1 MKILHFST
9 GFPLSFQGGI
19 TNYVR
24 MLARVQ
30 KEKGNDVWVIGGE
43 DDKKY
48 EFNYIQYKSKYIEPF
63 TLGKMEDKMALNKI
77 DAFLKKEKFDII
89 HIHMI
94 LDVDWDLYNIL
105 KNYNY
110 IISLHDYFY
119 LCPKIFMIDRK
130 KKLCDKYEESHC
142 KKCIDKIEQYRYS
155 RFIRRNFIFD
165 ITFSDNITI
174 LRYQKM
180 KKLLEG
186 AKILLP
192 VSKRVKE
199 IYMKSGID
207 NKYMVSHIGNI
218 LADKYKPFIKN
229 KKEVYKRKINI
240 AMMGSLSYLKGGDV
254 FIKLAE
260 QIDRN
265 KFNIFFYGR
274 SGKYKSK
281 MKKIGII
288 DKGVYKQEN
297 LDKILSNID
306 LGLVL
311 SIWEDNAPQVVMEFL
326 NNNVP
331 VVGTKMGGIPDF
343 INTENGYLFNPYL
356 EEDWINLIKF
366 FNNISLEKILEL
378 KQNIKPTI
386 TTNKH
391 YEELMDLYN
400 GIYSINNR
408 GENFEI

>member
-1 MKILHFST
+1 MKILHIST

-24 MLARVQ
+24 MLAETQ
-30 KEKGNDVWVIGGE
+30 NQNGHDVWVIGGK
-43 DDKKY
+43 DNQKY
-48 EFNYIQYKSKYIEPF
+48 KFKYIQYESQFIKPF
-63 TLGKMEDKMALNKI
+63 TLGKMEDKKSLYMI
-77 DAFLKKEKFDII
+77 DKFLKEEKFDII
-89 HIHMI
+89 HIHMM
-94 LDVDWDLYNIL
+94 LDIDWDLYSIL
-105 KNYNY
+105 KDYDY

-119 LCPKIFMIDRK
+119 LCPKICMVNRK
-130 KKLCDKYEESHC
+130 KRLCDRYEENKC
-142 KKCIDKIEQYRYS
+142 KKCIDKIEQCRYT
-155 RFIRRNFIFD
+155 RFLRKKSMLD
-165 ITFSDNITI
+165 ISISDDVTV